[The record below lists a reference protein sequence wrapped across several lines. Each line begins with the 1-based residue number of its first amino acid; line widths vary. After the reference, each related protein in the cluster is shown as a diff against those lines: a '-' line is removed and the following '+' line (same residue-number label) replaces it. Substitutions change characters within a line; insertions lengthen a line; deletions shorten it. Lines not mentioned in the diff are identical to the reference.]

1 MTATQGEH
9 LITTYTEMIAA
20 IDAARQRRGWR
31 HLDFEKLVDMAEGS
45 WAKVAG
51 PVQMRRLGPEKFFDA
66 MRAAGLKI
74 IAEDDPEQ
82 IERMNRQVAKKLI
95 HPGQLNQARN
105 GNHASAI
112 STQVLSRAFGH
123 VLREARK
130 KRWVGKSKTER
141 SEHARKIANMRWKR
155 VRKRRAAAQ
164 LGRKR
169 QRERMKN
176 EDLLRLP
183 QADI

>member
-1 MTATQGEH
+1 MTQPEMTVEV
-9 LITTYTEMIAA
+9 TTYTEMIAA

-112 STQVLSRAFGH
+112 SSAVLSRAFGH
-123 VLREARK
+123 VLRKARKARWAGKTPEERSAHARNIANIRWKAERK
-130 KRWVGKSKTER
+130 KRKALKHR
-141 SEHARKIANMRWKR
+141 RDRDARK
-155 VRKRRAAAQ
+155 RAAVTPAPIHS
-164 LGRKR
+164 G
-169 QRERMKN
+169 
-176 EDLLRLP
+176 P
-183 QADI
+183 